1 MCLFSDKNGV
11 LFCILF
17 YLVYL
22 CRNDDEKV
30 IRTDSWIIKINN
42 DNETDELYSR
52 YWHLIHDNFDLE
64 LLKKTERR
72 AGHGSFMEPE
82 YIDTLIEV
90 IKEQPK
96 KICTYRGY
104 ELIRGID
111 CWGNISYAPYKN
123 GRQYGD
129 VFDGYDD
136 ESAVAAFIKA
146 IDDDPGDPDF
156 ML

>member
-1 MCLFSDKNGV
+1 MDDLTNEQKLILDECRV
-11 LFCILF
+11 LLKEHRQ
-17 YLVYL
+17 L
-22 CRNDDEKV
+22 CEESE
-30 IRTDSWIIKINN
+30 RTGINN
-42 DNETDELYSR
+42 DNKTDEPYSR
-52 YWHLIHDNFDLE
+52 YWHLIHDNFDME

-136 ESAVAAFIKA
+136 ESAVEAFIKA

>member
-1 MCLFSDKNGV
+1 MKSMNLKNLCVITHISDFGR
-11 LFCILF
+11 I
-17 YLVYL
+17 
-22 CRNDDEKV
+22 
-30 IRTDSWIIKINN
+30 
-42 DNETDELYSR
+42 
-52 YWHLIHDNFDLE
+52 
-64 LLKKTERR
+64 
-72 AGHGSFMEPE
+72 G
-82 YIDTLIEV
+82 
-90 IKEQPK
+90 K

-123 GRQYGD
+123 GSQYGD
-129 VFDGYDD
+129 VLDGYDD